1 MSLLHVENLAVR
13 FPGHGNQPA
22 ARAVDGVSFRM
33 EPGKTHAL
41 VGESGCGKSVT
52 SLAIAGLLPA
62 DRAIIQADRL
72 DFKGRALLTLTPAEY
87 RDIRGRDITMI
98 FQEPMTALNPVMRVG
113 RQVVEAIDVHEEKST
128 RTSADA
134 RRKAVVDLFAAT
146 GLQEPDIVFEK
157 YPHQLSGGM
166 RQRVMIAMALAL
178 RPSLLIADEPTTAL
192 DVTVQAQILELMN
205 NLQRDIGMAVLL
217 ITHDLGVVAKAA
229 HTVSILYA
237 GQVVE
242 SGSVRDVFARPC
254 HPYTEALFQ
263 SLPARQENGNLRPIP
278 GSVPPATEYDR
289 LTNACR
295 FYDRCQYQDDRCFRK
310 PAEAGHTS
318 FCARSIVG
326 HEVQAAR

>member
-1 MSLLHVENLAVR
+1 MSLLTVENLAVH
-13 FPGHGNQPA
+13 FPGRTGT
-22 ARAVDGVSFRM
+22 ARAVDGVGFRM
-33 EPGKTHAL
+33 EEGKTHAL

-52 SLAIAGLLPA
+52 SLAIAGLLPKDRSIVRA
-62 DRAIIQADRL
+62 DKLQFQNKD
-72 DFKGRALLTLTPAEY
+72 LLTVSPAEY

-113 RQVVEAIDVHEEKST
+113 HQVVEAIEVHEGRST
-128 RTSADA
+128 KTSREA
-134 RRKAVVDLFAAT
+134 RKKTVVDLFAAT
-146 GLQEPDIVFEK
+146 GLQEPDLLFDR

-166 RQRVMIAMALAL
+166 RQRVMIAMALSL
-178 RPSLLIADEPTTAL
+178 RPALLIADEPTTAL

-205 NLQRDIGMAVLL
+205 NLQRDMGMAVLL

-242 SGSVRDVFARPC
+242 SGTVKDVFANPC

-263 SLPARQENGNLRPIP
+263 SLPARQTNGNLRPIP
-278 GSVPPATEYDR
+278 GNVPPATEYDR
-289 LTNACR
+289 LTNPCR

-310 PAEAGHTS
+310 PSEPGHMS
-318 FCARSIVG
+318 HCARKQS
-326 HEVQAAR
+326 